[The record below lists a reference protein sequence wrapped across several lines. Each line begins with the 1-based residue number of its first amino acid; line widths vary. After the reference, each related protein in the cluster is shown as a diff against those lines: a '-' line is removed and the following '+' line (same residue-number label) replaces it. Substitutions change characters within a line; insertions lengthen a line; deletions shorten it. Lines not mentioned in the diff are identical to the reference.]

1 MEKRILHID
10 VNNAFLSW
18 SAVDRLKHGDKLD
31 LRTIPAIIG
40 GDESKRRGIVV
51 AKSNIAKQFGI
62 KTGEPIYIA
71 RKKCPSIITI
81 PANHALYKKYSDN
94 LYKLFCE
101 YTDKIERFSIDEC
114 FLDLTEFIKPGED
127 VLKIA
132 IEIKERV
139 KRELGFTVNIG
150 ISDDKILAKMASDF
164 EKPDKIHTLFKNEI
178 EYKMWNLP
186 ISELFMVGKKSLGK
200 LDKLGIKT
208 IGDLAKKDER
218 FMIKH
223 FGKYGFMIWSY
234 ANGNSNEEVN
244 YKESRPK
251 GIGNSITLPYDMVSL
266 EDLNPVLVR
275 LSEQVSYRLRKENM
289 VASVV
294 NVQLKNNK
302 FEVYSHQKKLSN
314 RTDSSKEITK
324 AAKELLEELYKGDKI
339 RLIGIRVDGLSE
351 KDEIQLSLF
360 DVSEESKDKKID
372 KTIDLLKEKFG
383 YSMIKKASE
392 IKIED
397 KQIKQ

>member
-1 MEKRILHID
+1 MQMD
-10 VNNAFLSW
+10 
-18 SAVDRLKHGDKLD
+18 
-31 LRTIPAIIG
+31 
-40 GDESKRRGIVV
+40 
-51 AKSNIAKQFGI
+51 
-62 KTGEPIYIA
+62 
-71 RKKCPSIITI
+71 
-81 PANHALYKKYSDN
+81 
-94 LYKLFCE
+94 
-101 YTDKIERFSIDEC
+101 
-114 FLDLTEFIKPGED
+114 
-127 VLKIA
+127 
-132 IEIKERV
+132 
-139 KRELGFTVNIG
+139 
-150 ISDDKILAKMASDF
+150 
-164 EKPDKIHTLFKNEI
+164 
-178 EYKMWNLP
+178 
-186 ISELFMVGKKSLGK
+186 
-200 LDKLGIKT
+200 
-208 IGDLAKKDER
+208 
-218 FMIKH
+218 
-223 FGKYGFMIWSY
+223 
-234 ANGNSNEEVN
+234 SNEEVN

-360 DVSEESKDKKID
+360 DESEESKDKKID

-383 YSMIKKASE
+383 YGMIKKASE
-392 IKIED
+392 IKRED
-397 KQIKQ
+397 KQIKP